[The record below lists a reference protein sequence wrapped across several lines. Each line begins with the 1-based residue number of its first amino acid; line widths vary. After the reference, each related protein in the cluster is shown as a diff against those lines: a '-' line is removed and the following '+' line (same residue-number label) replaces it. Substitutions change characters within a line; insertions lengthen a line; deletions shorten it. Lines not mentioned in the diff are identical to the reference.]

1 MTARRRRLAERR
13 KALGYSQELLAEQLG
28 TDRTTV
34 GRWER
39 GRTDP
44 YPYIRPKLRQVLRV
58 TDDELDTLLTS
69 DDELSLPTPH
79 PAPAING
86 RIVTEPDPT
95 GEFDDMFRRD
105 LLRLLSI
112 AGTLVA
118 LPPAAD
124 AADLHWTFPAEA
136 AGDLE
141 QYTQLNAHLWQVFGL
156 SKSKRLVY
164 PLVHDQLNQ
173 LIQEMDRA
181 HSPTVHNKL
190 CVSAC
195 DLFQLAGEIFFDS
208 NQYTDAA
215 HCYALAAA
223 AGREANSHDR
233 WACALTRQ
241 AFVNMYDK
249 QHAQAAS
256 VLSVAARVAHHG
268 DSQLSTRHWI
278 AAVQAQAF
286 AGLGD
291 PDACNRALDTA
302 DHVLDLHGP
311 ANPGGWLRFDGS
323 RLTEERGTCYLK
335 LGQQDRAEEALT
347 QALTRTISLRR
358 RGSLLTDLAMLGLQR
373 RDLDQLLSYASDAV
387 TVAEQTHSSGYVGR
401 KLQGLQSQLAPLLTD
416 RRVAQLNDRIAQ
428 LSTAE

>member
-39 GRTDP
+39 GRTAP
-44 YPYIRPKLRQVLRV
+44 YPFIRPKLCQALQV
-58 TDDELDTLLTS
+58 TDDELETLLTS
-69 DDELSLPTPH
+69 DDEPSLPTPH
-79 PAPAING
+79 PAPAITG

-95 GEFDDMFRRD
+95 GELDDMYRRE
-105 LLRLLSI
+105 LLRLLSV

-124 AADLHWTFPAEA
+124 AADFQWTASAEA

-141 QYTQLNAHLWQVFGL
+141 HYAQLNAHLWQVFGL
-156 SKSKRLVY
+156 SKSKRLAY
-164 PLVHDQLNQ
+164 PLVHDHLNQ
-173 LIQEMDRA
+173 LIQEMDRV
-181 HSPTVHNKL
+181 HSPTVHKHL
-190 CVSAC
+190 CVLAC

-249 QHAQAAS
+249 QHAQASS

-268 DSQLSTRHWI
+268 DSQLSTRHWV

-286 AGLGD
+286 ASLGD
-291 PDACNRALDTA
+291 HDACNRALDTA
-302 DHVLDLHGP
+302 DHVLDAPGP
-311 ANPGGWLRFDGS
+311 ATPGGWLRFDGC
-323 RLTEERGTCYLK
+323 RLTEERGTCYLR
-335 LGQQDRAEEALT
+335 LGQHDRAEDALT
-347 QALTRTISLRR
+347 QALSHTVSLRR
-358 RGSLLTDLAMLGLQR
+358 RGSLLTDLATLGLQR
-373 RDLDQLLSYASDAV
+373 RDLDQLLSYADDAV
-387 TVAEQTHSSGYVGR
+387 TVAEQTNSSGYIGR
-401 KLQGLQSQLAPLLTD
+401 KLQTLQSQLAPLLSD
-416 RRVAQLNDRIAQ
+416 RRVALLNDRIAQ
-428 LSTAE
+428 LSIAG